1 MREKLEL
8 AKAAS
13 GACFLFGVHT
23 SACPCLSVWM
33 WAFVTAQCINRA
45 MNHLLQ
51 NWSALKDC
59 LAQSSPC
66 FSVGGVG
73 VGGEGR
79 GGGTQRPVPPIRAA
93 PRVPAFY
100 ILLLH
105 KITFVQAF
113 HC

>member
-1 MREKLEL
+1 
-8 AKAAS
+8 
-13 GACFLFGVHT
+13 
-23 SACPCLSVWM
+23 
-33 WAFVTAQCINRA
+33 

-79 GGGTQRPVPPIRAA
+79 GGGHRDQFLQSELLHVYLLFISCFCIKLLLCKPSIAE
-93 PRVPAFY
+93 RVPLDTAT
-100 ILLLH
+100 LSESR
-105 KITFVQAF
+105 
-113 HC
+113 